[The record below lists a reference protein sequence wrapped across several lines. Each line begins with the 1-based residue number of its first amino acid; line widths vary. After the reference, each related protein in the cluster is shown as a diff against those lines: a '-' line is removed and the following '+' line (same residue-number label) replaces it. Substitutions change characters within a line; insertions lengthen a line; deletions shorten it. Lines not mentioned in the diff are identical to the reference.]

1 MFGIALLL
9 GPVAFRD
16 FEIPSAINFGG
27 AQRLAVHRLSD
38 GTRIIDAL
46 GRDDADITFSGT
58 FTGANATL
66 RARLLDELRVA
77 GTPLPL
83 TWDVF
88 FYTILISRF
97 QADYQQNA
105 WIPYRL
111 SCTVLR
117 DEASALIEAAVSLG
131 GDVLADAG
139 TALAQAA
146 PAGVDLTQAQMAL
159 AAPQATVRGTSAY
172 TAAQAAVGTALGSLG
187 GALGQ
192 AEAALP
198 GATAFAPGA
207 ASSGASALTAALT
220 SAQQLGALTTARGY
234 LARAGVNLQNAST

>member
-16 FEIPSAINFGG
+16 FEVPAAINFGG
-27 AQRLAVHRLSD
+27 TQRLAVHRLA
-38 GTRIIDAL
+38 GGARVIDAL

-58 FTGANATL
+58 FTGADATL
-66 RARLLDELRVA
+66 RARLLDELRAA
-77 GTPLPL
+77 GTLLPL
-83 TWDVF
+83 TWDIF
-88 FYTILISRF
+88 FYTVLISRF
-97 QADYQQNA
+97 QADYQQGA

-131 GDVLADAG
+131 ADVLADAG

-146 PAGVDLTQAQMAL
+146 PAGIDLTQAQAAL
-159 AAPQATVRGTSAY
+159 AASQATVRGTSAY
-172 TAAQAAVGTALGSLG
+172 TAAQATLGTALASLE

-198 GATAFAPGA
+198 GLAAFAPGT
-207 ASSGASALTAALT
+207 ASAGVSSLAAAT
-220 SAQQLGALTTARGY
+220 RSARQLGTLTTARGY
-234 LARAGVNLQNAST
+234 LARASANLQNAST